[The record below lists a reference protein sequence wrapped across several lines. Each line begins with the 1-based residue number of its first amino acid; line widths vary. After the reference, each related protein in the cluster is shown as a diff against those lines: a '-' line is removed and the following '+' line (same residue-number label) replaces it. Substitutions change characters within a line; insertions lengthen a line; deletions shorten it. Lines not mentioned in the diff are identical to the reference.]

1 MPASI
6 RPTSRCVS
14 ILAALRSAFL
24 VLTWAPALRCF
35 AGTTNGFR
43 GTSISFRF
51 SFRFTFIS
59 FQSIVYGAVGTVTI
73 RPSPHLQCGAN
84 PSQLQRQ
91 KWWRWSDSNRQ
102 HPACKAG
109 ALPIGATPPETFLCC
124 IFRRGGNDGKLWSG
138 QRDSNSRHRT
148 WKDRALPTELCP
160 QKKLGGTPTEN
171 RTPFHRMKTCCPSQ

>member
-73 RPSPHLQCGAN
+73 RPLRIFSAALIHLSYNGKNGGGGRIRTDSILLAKQALYQLELHPRKLSSAVFFVAEETTGSYGAD
-84 PSQLQRQ
+84 SEIRTRDIELGRIALYQLSYVR
-91 KWWRWSDSNRQ
+91 KKNLVV
-102 HPACKAG
+102 H
-109 ALPIGATPPETFLCC
+109 L
-124 IFRRGGNDGKLWSG
+124 RRI
-138 QRDSNSRHRT
+138 
-148 WKDRALPTELCP
+148 ELRFT
-160 QKKLGGTPTEN
+160 G
-171 RTPFHRMKTCCPSQ
+171 